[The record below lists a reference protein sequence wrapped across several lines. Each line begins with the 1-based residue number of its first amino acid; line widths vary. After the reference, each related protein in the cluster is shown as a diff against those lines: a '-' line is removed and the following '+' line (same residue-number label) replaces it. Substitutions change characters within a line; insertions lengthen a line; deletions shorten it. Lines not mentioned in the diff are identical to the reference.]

1 MTIRN
6 LTTSVLVASLVWPL
20 IDSIAIPK
28 APLAGAA
35 FAQDDNGGGS
45 DDGGGGD
52 SDDGGGFRGNGGDSD
67 DRSPRRIRRQAAPV
81 AAPPPPLAAVDEI
94 MVTDLS
100 PESLAT
106 LTAEGF
112 TLLSQDTL
120 PALGRSLQ
128 RLRIPPGLS
137 LDAARDRVR
146 ALPQGED
153 ADLNHFYRAAATD
166 APACTHANCPSF
178 DLVAWPRD
186 RAAECRVTLP
196 IGIIDTGVNPDHDI
210 IAPAAVEVLR
220 LTPPDAAPSR
230 EVHGTAVASL
240 LVGAPGSRVPGL
252 VPEARLVAV
261 DAFIRQGADERADV
275 AALLRGIDLLAQR
288 GIRVLNLSISG
299 PPNAVLAEALD
310 NLQGPEGMV
319 IIAAAGNAGPGAPP
333 AFPAAHPGVIAVT
346 AVDARGRIYRA
357 AQRGSHL
364 DLAAPGVGLLAA
376 TSIRGARGQSGTSY
390 AAPFVTA
397 AAAILLSR
405 DPTLTPAAITDRLR
419 AAARDLG
426 AEGPDEVFGAG
437 LLDTSTLCTDPILPA
452 AAPAID

>member
-1 MTIRN
+1 MTIRH

-20 IDSIAIPK
+20 VASIATPPT
-28 APLAGAA
+28 APLSGAA
-35 FAQDDNGGGS
+35 FAQDSNGGDS

-52 SDDGGGFRGNGGDSD
+52 SDDRGGFRGNGGDSD
-67 DRSPRRIRRQAAPV
+67 DRSPRRVRRQAAP
-81 AAPPPPLAAVDEI
+81 AAAPPLAAPDEI
-94 MVTDLS
+94 VVTDLS
-100 PESLAT
+100 DASLAT
-106 LTAEGF
+106 LAADGF
-112 TLLSQDTL
+112 TLLSQDDL
-120 PALGRSLQ
+120 VAIGRSLQ
-128 RLRIPPGLS
+128 RLRIPPGLT
-137 LDAARDRVR
+137 LDTARDRVR

-178 DLVAWPRD
+178 DLVAWPQV
-186 RAAECRVTLP
+186 RAADCRVTLP

-210 IAPAAVEVLR
+210 IAPAGVEVLR
-220 LTPPDAAPSR
+220 LTPPDADPSR

-252 VPEARLVAV
+252 VPEAKLIAV

-364 DLAAPGVGLLAA
+364 DLAAPGVDLLAA

-405 DPTLTPAAITDRLR
+405 DPTLTPAAIAERLR
-419 AAARDLG
+419 ATARDLG
-426 AEGPDEVFGAG
+426 ATGPDEVFGAG
-437 LLDTSTLCTDPILPA
+437 LLDTSTLCTAPLLPA
-452 AAPAID
+452 AAAID